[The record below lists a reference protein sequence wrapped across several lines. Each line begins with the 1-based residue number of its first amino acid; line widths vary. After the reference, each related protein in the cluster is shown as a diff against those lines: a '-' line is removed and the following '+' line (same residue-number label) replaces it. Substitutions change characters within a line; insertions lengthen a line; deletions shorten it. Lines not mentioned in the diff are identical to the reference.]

1 MSYHTITSLEDY
13 YLIHTTSYRDIV
25 LYTAQWCA
33 PCKRLKEFLHEQY
46 PDLSVPL
53 LIVDVDDPELS
64 DLVSGVEAMPTL
76 EFYENGKLVERLKGF
91 QRSAI
96 EERLEAWLA

>member
-1 MSYHTITSLEDY
+1 
-13 YLIHTTSYRDIV
+13 
-25 LYTAQWCA
+25 
-33 PCKRLKEFLHEQY
+33 
-46 PDLSVPL
+46 
-53 LIVDVDDPELS
+53 
-64 DLVSGVEAMPTL
+64 MPTL